1 MFTAQHSNPTN
12 FKMDHSDD
20 DYDNLPASHPARR
33 NEYGSK
39 HNTANKQRGGWGE
52 ALELEHR
59 KSTLTSDRSSV
70 VAVDLNQFR
79 NTEVGSGYQAR
90 HVVRQK
96 AVGDAMGKTKIVHK
110 NSDFPTGREENERTQ
125 ARHSTAISTED
136 LLKNDGLRVFRKEIE
151 NILSSS

>member
-1 MFTAQHSNPTN
+1 
-12 FKMDHSDD
+12 MDHSDD

-39 HNTANKQRGGWGE
+39 HKTANKHRGGWGE
-52 ALELEHR
+52 DMELAHQ
-59 KSTLTSDRSSV
+59 KGSISTSKTSSV

-96 AVGDAMGKTKIVHK
+96 TAGDERSATKIVYK
-110 NSDFPTGREENERTQ
+110 NTDFSTGHGENETTKDTKDI
-125 ARHSTAISTED
+125 ATED
-136 LLKNDGLRVFRKEIE
+136 LLKNDGLRAFRKEIE
-151 NILSSS
+151 SILSS